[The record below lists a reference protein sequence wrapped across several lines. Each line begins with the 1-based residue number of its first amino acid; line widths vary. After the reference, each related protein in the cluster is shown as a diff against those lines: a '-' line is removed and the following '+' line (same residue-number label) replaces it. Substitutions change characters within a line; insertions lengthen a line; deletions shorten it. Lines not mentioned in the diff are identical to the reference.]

1 MVLRVKMRFFLILN
15 LLFISFTSYSL
26 DFKIGILRNVSV
38 KKASINV
45 NKKSYL
51 LKSSNNLLS
60 KTIKSK
66 NKLDVVY
73 GNGKIILK
81 IDDKYIG
88 KFDTLKLV
96 SLEKDTGIFELQGLI
111 PNVKSRYYYDNL
123 TIYPQSYA
131 ITFVNEIDF
140 EKYIIGVLES
150 EVGLGKSK
158 DFYKVHAIISRT
170 YALKNQY
177 KFIHEGFYLTDLVN
191 CQVYKGNMYKDPNII
206 NAVNET
212 RNLILV
218 DENMDFITASY
229 FSNSGGQTNNVED
242 VWNKALPYLRSI
254 HDPYSMGGVNYS
266 WEKTISKSK
275 WLSYLKNKYQY
286 PVNNKEALYEAINFK
301 QDIRHKFLVDWV
313 YQIPLT
319 EVRKDWNLKSTYFSI
334 NDNGELLSF
343 KGRGFGHGVGLSQ
356 EGAMRMIELGY
367 DFLEVLRFY
376 YTDVHLID
384 LKMRD
389 FYLVD

>member
-1 MVLRVKMRFFLILN
+1 MKIITSFFILLIP
-15 LLFISFTSYSL
+15 LLGNAI
-26 DFKIGILRNVSV
+26 DFKIGILRNASLKKLSV
-38 KKASINV
+38 KV
-45 NKKSYL
+45 NKINYS
-51 LKSSNNLLS
+51 LKSADNSLTEIIGPDNLITVNYRS
-60 KTIKSK
+60 
-66 NKLDVVY
+66 
-73 GNGKIILK
+73 GKISLS
-81 IDDKYIG
+81 IDSKYIG
-88 KFDTLKLV
+88 IYDTLKLV
-96 SLEKDTGIFELQGLI
+96 NLEKDTGVFEI
-111 PNVKSRYYYDNL
+111 KSISPNLKSRCYYDDL
-123 TIYPQSYA
+123 IIYPQSNS
-131 ITFVNEIDF
+131 ITIVNKIDF

-150 EVGLGKSK
+150 EVGLGKSE

-191 CQVYKGNMYKDPNII
+191 CQVYKGNMYKDLTII
-206 NAVNET
+206 DAVKATES
-212 RNLILV
+212 LILV

-242 VWNKALPYLRSI
+242 VWTKALPYLRSI
-254 HDPYSMGGVNYS
+254 HDPYSLGGINYD
-266 WEKTISKSK
+266 WEKKISKSK

-286 PVNNKEALYEAINFK
+286 PVNNTESLNAALNFK
-301 QDIRHKFLVDWV
+301 QDIRHKYLIDWV

-334 NDNGELLSF
+334 YDEGEFLSF
-343 KGRGFGHGVGLSQ
+343 KGKGFGHGVGLSQ

-384 LKMRD
+384 MKKRN
-389 FYLVD
+389 FYIID

>member
-1 MVLRVKMRFFLILN
+1 MKIITSFFIILFP
-15 LLFISFTSYSL
+15 LLGSAI
-26 DFKIGILRNVSV
+26 DFKIGILRNASLKKLSV
-38 KKASINV
+38 TV
-45 NKKSYL
+45 NKANYS
-51 LKSSNNLLS
+51 LKSADNSLTEIIGPDNLITVNYS
-60 KTIKSK
+60 A
-66 NKLDVVY
+66 
-73 GNGKIILK
+73 GKISLS
-81 IDDKYIG
+81 IDSKYIG
-88 KFDTLKLV
+88 IFDTLRLV
-96 SLEKDTGIFELQGLI
+96 NLEKDTGIFEI
-111 PNVKSRYYYDNL
+111 KSITPNLKSRYYYDDL
-123 TIYPQSYA
+123 IIYPQSNT
-131 ITFVNEIDF
+131 ITIVNKIDF

-150 EVGLGKSK
+150 EVGLGKSE

-191 CQVYKGNMYKDPNII
+191 CQVYKGNMYKDLTII
-206 NAVNET
+206 DAVKATES
-212 RNLILV
+212 LILV

-242 VWNKALPYLRSI
+242 VWTKALPYLRSI
-254 HDPYSMGGVNYS
+254 HDPYSLGGFNYD
-266 WEKTISKSK
+266 WEKKILKSK

-286 PVNNKEALYEAINFK
+286 PVNNTESLNAALNFK
-301 QDIRHKFLVDWV
+301 QDIRHKFLIDWV

-319 EVRKDWNLKSTYFSI
+319 EVRKDWKLKSTYFSI
-334 NDNGELLSF
+334 YDEGEFLSF

-384 LKMRD
+384 MKRRD
-389 FYLVD
+389 FYIID

>member
-1 MVLRVKMRFFLILN
+1 MKIITSFFILLIP
-15 LLFISFTSYSL
+15 LLGNAI
-26 DFKIGILRNVSV
+26 DFKIGILRNASLRKLSV
-38 KKASINV
+38 TV
-45 NKKSYL
+45 NKANYS
-51 LKSSNNLLS
+51 LKSADNSLTEIIGPDNLITVNYRS
-60 KTIKSK
+60 
-66 NKLDVVY
+66 
-73 GNGKIILK
+73 GKISLS
-81 IDDKYIG
+81 IDSKYIG
-88 KFDTLKLV
+88 IYDTLKLEN
-96 SLEKDTGIFELQGLI
+96 LEKDTGIFEI
-111 PNVKSRYYYDNL
+111 KSISPNLKSRYYYDDL
-123 TIYPQSYA
+123 IIYPQSNS
-131 ITFVNEIDF
+131 ITIVNKIDF

-150 EVGLGKSK
+150 EVGLGKSE

-191 CQVYKGNMYKDPNII
+191 CQVYKGNMYKDLTII
-206 NAVNET
+206 DAVKATES
-212 RNLILV
+212 LILV

-242 VWNKALPYLRSI
+242 VWTKALPYLRSI
-254 HDPYSMGGVNYS
+254 HDPYSLGGINYD
-266 WEKTISKSK
+266 WEKKISKSK

-286 PVNNKEALYEAINFK
+286 PVNNTESLNAALNFK
-301 QDIRHKFLVDWV
+301 QDIRHKYLIDWV

-334 NDNGELLSF
+334 YDEGEFLSF
-343 KGRGFGHGVGLSQ
+343 KGKGFGHGVGLSQ

-384 LKMRD
+384 MKKRN
-389 FYLVD
+389 FYIID